1 MIEIKTITEESTE
14 KQILDNIENRVFDLK
29 RQIFKVAETGDE
41 LKKAPAIRIIQIEFE
56 ELEKAIEILKKK
68 IF

>member
-29 RQIFKVAETGDE
+29 RQIFKVVETGYE

>member
-29 RQIFKVAETGDE
+29 RQIFKVAETGYE
-41 LKKAPAIRIIQIEFE
+41 LKRVPAIRIIQIEFE
-56 ELEKAIEILKKK
+56 ELEKAINMLKKK